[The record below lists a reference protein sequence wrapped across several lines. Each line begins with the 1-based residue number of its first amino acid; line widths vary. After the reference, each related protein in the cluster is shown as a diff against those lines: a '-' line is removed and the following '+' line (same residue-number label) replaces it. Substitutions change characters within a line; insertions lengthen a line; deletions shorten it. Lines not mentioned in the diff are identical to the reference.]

1 MKLQNQIG
9 RCFSS
14 SVYLFIFCLFVSYS
28 QLHSAQA
35 IITFDRCGSR
45 FGDCLITYLHAKW
58 LSYKT
63 NIPLQ
68 CNYIGFP
75 YVEKLVLF
83 DKELDYSYTPHPDD
97 SIRLTLSNLDFKPEL
112 PVCYFVPYFPEFK
125 WEYHSKSPFNFKYL
139 FEVDWKDPQFRSI
152 VLEMICSKSPLQ
164 LTLPPQN
171 KVSVAVHVREGGNFD
186 SSNLQFEAPMK
197 RPPMHFYSDALLE
210 VVHLFNQQDIYF
222 QIFTDATNPQAIVTE
237 IKKMLPPH
245 IAIELHYRTTE
256 NHEAINVL
264 EDFFSLF
271 HYDVLIRPESSYSL
285 VPSLLKDYAV
295 VINPKEASVFES
307 NNERIA
313 LIDEMNITINEELYL
328 LLIEKIPVRQ

>member
-1 MKLQNQIG
+1 MKLLRPISQW
-9 RCFSS
+9 FSS
-14 SVYLFIFCLFVSYS
+14 HIHLFILSIALCG
-28 QLHSAQA
+28 QLHAAQS

-63 NIPLQ
+63 GIPLQ

-83 DKELDYSYTPHPDD
+83 DKELDYSHTAHPID
-97 SIRLTLSNLDFKPEL
+97 SIRLTLSNLELKSEL

-125 WEYHSKSPFNFKYL
+125 WEYHPKNPFGFQYL
-139 FEVDWKDPQFRSI
+139 FEVDWKDPQFRTLA
-152 VLEMICSKSPLQ
+152 LEMICPKAHLQ
-164 LTLPPQN
+164 LTIPPEN

-186 SSNLQFEAPMK
+186 PSNLQFEAPMK
-197 RPPMHFYSDALLE
+197 RPPMHFYSDALVE
-210 VVHLFNQQDIYF
+210 VAHLFDGQDIYC

-237 IKKMLPPH
+237 IKKRLPPH
-245 IAIELHYRTTE
+245 IVMELHYRTTD
-256 NHEAINVL
+256 NHDAINVL

-271 HYDVLIRPESSYSL
+271 HYDVLIRPESSYSM
-285 VPSLLKDYAV
+285 VPSLLYDYAV

-307 NNERIA
+307 NHERIA
-313 LIDEMNITINEELYL
+313 LIDEMNITINEELYSS
-328 LLIEKIPVRQ
+328 LIQ